1 MILSKTYITAMEKI
15 VNDERKESG
24 MSLNIEDDN
33 MCFACG
39 QKNPISLGLKFQFY
53 EENKVKANFKPREN
67 LQGFKNIVHGGIIT
81 TILDEAMSKVVNMK
95 EFEAVTAE
103 MTVRFK
109 KPVPINNVYI
119 VNGIFN
125 KKNKNLLFTEAILK
139 NREESIYAKAEAKF
153 MDVSKKKTN

>member
-1 MILSKTYITAMEKI
+1 
-15 VNDERKESG
+15 

-39 QKNPISLGLKFQFY
+39 QKNPISLGLKFQFN
-53 EENKVKANFKPREN
+53 EENKVKANFKPRKN
-67 LQGFKNIVHGGIIT
+67 LQGFKDIVHGGIIST
-81 TILDEAMSKVVNMK
+81 VLDEAMSKVVNLK

-109 KPVPINNVYI
+109 KPVPINNDYI

-125 KKNKNLLFTEAILK
+125 KKYKNLLFTEAFLQD
-139 NREESIYAKAEAKF
+139 RQETIYATAEAKF
-153 MDVSKKKTN
+153 MDIRE